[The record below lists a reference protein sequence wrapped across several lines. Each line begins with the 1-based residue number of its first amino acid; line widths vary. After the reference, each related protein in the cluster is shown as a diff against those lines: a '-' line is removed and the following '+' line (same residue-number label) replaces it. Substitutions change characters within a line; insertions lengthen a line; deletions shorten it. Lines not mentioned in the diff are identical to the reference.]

1 MRVCRDDCFDTTLVH
16 LTERFNGKDVYLVG
30 TVNQS
35 TMLAQRTQKL
45 IEELQPDTVLVQTS
59 PNWWNRARLI
69 RYVDSQEEMNKYA
82 AELDRAEAG
91 DFDYYDSN
99 RKTLAKLRLG
109 VYNFL
114 FRNHFGFG
122 YESWTRPGLE
132 IKFACEAAEKVGARL
147 DFMGPELDKD
157 SWQRLLHETRFNSLE
172 YFVKR
177 FQYLQSRWINE
188 TMANRQKL
196 AMVGPTAFSEK
207 CLDASN
213 MNWFIQS
220 ADVFFPKIKKVMI
233 DEKDE
238 DLFKNIDSAKGEK
251 IVVVVNQWHMEGIE
265 HHWAHRYGQVPRSVE
280 FPEGINPIGDMDL
293 REGLFQRLYNN
304 LHREIASANSRAG
317 TPSTYA
323 DWIIGYHRE
332 SNFQYEH
339 RDM

>member
-1 MRVCRDDCFDTTLVH
+1 
-16 LTERFNGKDVYLVG
+16 
-30 TVNQS
+30 
-35 TMLAQRTQKL
+35 
-45 IEELQPDTVLVQTS
+45 
-59 PNWWNRARLI
+59 
-69 RYVDSQEEMNKYA
+69 
-82 AELDRAEAG
+82 
-91 DFDYYDSN
+91 
-99 RKTLAKLRLG
+99 
-109 VYNFL
+109 
-114 FRNHFGFG
+114 
-122 YESWTRPGLE
+122 
-132 IKFACEAAEKVGARL
+132 
-147 DFMGPELDKD
+147 MGPELDKD

-293 REGLFQRLYNN
+293 REGLFMRLYNN
-304 LHREIASANSRAG
+304 LHREIASSNSRAG
-317 TPSTYA
+317 TPATYA